1 MQMGKREGMFTMD
14 DSLLALAESGVVTAA
29 EALSKSPFR
38 ADLLAKMRA
47 SSRISPRELE
57 NLR

>member
-1 MQMGKREGMFTMD
+1 MSD
-14 DSLLALAESGVVTAA
+14 IPDSLLALAESGAVTAA

-47 SSRISPRELE
+47 SSRIDARELE